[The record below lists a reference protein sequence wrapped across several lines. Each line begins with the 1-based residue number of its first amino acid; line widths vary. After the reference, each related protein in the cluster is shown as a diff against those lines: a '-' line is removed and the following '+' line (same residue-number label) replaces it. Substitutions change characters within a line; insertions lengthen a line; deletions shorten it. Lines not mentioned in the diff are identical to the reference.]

1 MFSSSVDVDEKK
13 ATSFLKA
20 KNSKMMCKKDTIIVA
35 ATKDAP
41 DCLDSSLQKAIRFLR
56 LRLIALLGCDSVC
69 AHRSE
74 DRDVCLRTG
83 LASAASLQNPLQKLP
98 RLP

>member
-41 DCLDSSLQKAIRFLR
+41 DCLDSSLPLGMASIAVCYSSKP
-56 LRLIALLGCDSVC
+56 LIVLVGVSVYCVVGLDHVECLGYEFQSIK
-69 AHRSE
+69 
-74 DRDVCLRTG
+74 G
-83 LASAASLQNPLQKLP
+83 
-98 RLP
+98 